1 MAQRPDGRGASLPPL
16 LLTARTP
23 TPRPCPL
30 SLPPRSADT
39 DLRHL
44 DLRHIAPVTPAL
56 FSLALRLVDYRRPSS
71 LYSLLS
77 TSRGVGRAMV
87 ASLRGKQGE
96 GRGASKVTGSE
107 GRQKMD
113 GKTRGERGRWTLAM
127 MRSAKTIFSM
137 RYVWIWS
144 FRYSLPS
151 FTERLAGKCAILLFS
166 HLCVSYAKVS
176 NSGPCVYA
184 ISGTCVYA
192 TCAIS
197 CS

>member
-1 MAQRPDGRGASLPPL
+1 VAQRPDGRGASLPPL

-39 DLRHL
+39 DLRHI
-44 DLRHIAPVTPAL
+44 DLRHIAPVIPAL
-56 FSLALRLVDYRRPSS
+56 FSLAPRLVDYRRPPS

-77 TSRGVGRAMV
+77 TSRRVGRAIV
-87 ASLRGKQGE
+87 ARLRGRQGE
-96 GRGASKVTGSE
+96 GRGASKVTESE

-166 HLCVSYAKVS
+166 HLCVSYA
-176 NSGPCVYA
+176 
-184 ISGTCVYA
+184 TCPTQAPVCMPSQA
-192 TCAIS
+192 PVCMPRVPS